1 MKATV
6 YDTGVLIAAERNER
20 RVWAEHRV
28 RLEAGV
34 VPSVPSPVVAQAS
47 RTPKQVQLRRLLQG
61 CEVVALAEAATHRA
75 GALLGKSRT
84 KDVVG
89 AAVVVLAI
97 QCRADIVSADSQDIA
112 QLLAAAGAT
121 NAVLDV

>member
-34 VPSVPSPVVAQAS
+34 VPMVPSPVVAQAS
-47 RTPKQVQLRRLLQG
+47 RTPKQAQLRRLLQG
-61 CEVVALAEAATHRA
+61 CEVVPLAETAAHRA

-84 KDVVG
+84 KDVVD

-97 QCRADIVSADSQDIA
+97 QCRADIVSADSQDIDR
-112 QLLAAAGAT
+112 LLAAAGAT
-121 NAVLDV
+121 NLVLDV